1 MASYLLPTMLSLC
14 LIFCLHFSS
23 ATQSKMEIRMPN
35 LRPSVEDYYVC
46 TSIKVPSE
54 TYITQYEALA
64 DAGTA
69 HHILLFGCDEPFSYD
84 SSWECGATC
93 KKRSSIMFAWAKNAD
108 PTKLPPDVGY
118 HIGGHSG
125 VNYIVMQVHYAR
137 ALTKDD
143 PPDQSGIALYTST
156 IKPNFTQ
163 GIFLMA
169 ANIGS
174 IPPKQTVIYV
184 CFTAAHLDVSCY
196 FKSSK
201 TIHPFAFRTHAHS
214 LSTVI
219 SAYKRPAGHPQAKWE
234 ELGKGN
240 PQWPQA
246 FYPMK
251 TKHTIQYNDIV
262 VARCVYNSTSRDT
275 DTHVGSKHT
284 DEMCNF
290 YMMYYTKGEAEYLQ
304 CGGNRIPSQAKD
316 MPASSFEL
324 LPPNPKLDEQASGHH
339 HHDHHG
345 DGSSNSAVMTEVK
358 GWYKAPADL
367 KVGQVGGVDT
377 NSEGHLVMFHRG
389 SHVWDAAAF
398 DGHEVYAKQ
407 ADGAITENTLVEFN
421 SSGNAIDSWGDN
433 LFYLPHGITIDKDD
447 NIWLTDVALHQVFK
461 FTPANRNTPSLTLGQ
476 RFKPGST
483 ETSFCKP
490 TDVAVLSDGGFFV
503 SDGYCNGRIMRFDK
517 DGHLV
522 RQWGSMAVKGL
533 FSRKPAPNQFTVV
546 HSLALDEARDLLCA
560 ADRNNNRMQ
569 CFQTESEF
577 LYEYDASEGVFAI
590 ASRPKTGDM
599 VMVTSNQN
607 KDSGHLHLLR
617 FSATSA
623 ELGGTFTP
631 AEDKFHVLH
640 DVAVSS
646 DGSRAY
652 IAQLSPPYVY
662 QFSMSAET
670 DSRQNSHQ
678 THTFMG
684 SSHREGSSVSSQNVP
699 IVVAVMLI
707 VPIACIL
714 ITLLIY
720 KIYTQKVRGSQG
732 KFDMGNIFSGG
743 TKRGDRVGFS
753 PLATNEDQYTDDEDE
768 LSNEKQ
774 TFVVRP

>member
-54 TYITQYEALA
+54 TYIITGELSPLTGKPSMRLWQTQV
-64 DAGTA
+64 A

-169 ANIGS
+169 ADFGH
-174 IPPKQTVIYV
+174 IPPKK
-184 CFTAAHLDVSCY
+184 TAAHLDVSCY

-304 CGGNRIPSQAKD
+304 CGGNRIPSQARD
-316 MPASSFEL
+316 MPDSSFEL

-345 DGSSNSAVMTEVK
+345 DGSSNSA
-358 GWYKAPADL
+358 
-367 KVGQVGGVDT
+367 
-377 NSEGHLVMFHRG
+377 
-389 SHVWDAAAF
+389 
-398 DGHEVYAKQ
+398 
-407 ADGAITENTLVEFN
+407 GAITENTLVEFN

-569 CFQTESEF
+569 CFHTESEF